1 MSTDEDEFKCRWES
15 NSNFVRAI
23 HRDGDEH
30 LMAWDGRRL
39 GPDWMT
45 PLAAL
50 VPVADERRSMTEAQ
64 RHSEVARKAAEKFVA
79 STSG

>member
-1 MSTDEDEFKCRWES
+1 MTTDDDEFRCRWES
-15 NSNFVRAI
+15 NSNYVRVI

-30 LMAWDGRRL
+30 LMTWDGKRL

-50 VPVADERRSMTEAQ
+50 VRNVDEEFSIAEAEK
-64 RHSEVARKAAEKFVA
+64 HSGPAKRAAERFV
-79 STSG
+79 GI